1 MADYEKTLK
10 TLEEMRSRFESGFSS
25 SDREIIEL
33 LYLQV
38 CNKRVRNTGCRDCY
52 RDAYIEIRSKLKNLG
67 TMPKKSNYVL
77 KAGAIIHPQGTSK
90 FYSLNNCPDD
100 VAEELLAKYPSEIS
114 KFESFPTDWESR
126 VKARKEGTVVE
137 PTKDELKAEIDKLN
151 ATIEARE
158 KEIEE
163 LKVAASAESEAAIEI
178 ETLKADL
185 AEANE
190 KLEACKAE
198 AQEEVKSL
206 NKTIADLK
214 LQLTDANAE
223 SEKKDAELKKAA
235 DELAEAKA
243 KDADQSAKIEALQK
257 ELEAA
262 KKAAEPKKETEK
274 K

>member
-1 MADYEKTLK
+1 MADYEKILK
-10 TLEEMRSRFESGFSS
+10 TLEGMRSRFESGFSS
-25 SDREIIEL
+25 SDRVTIEQ
-33 LYLQV
+33 LYLQI
-38 CNKRVRNTGCRDCY
+38 CGKRVRNTGCRDCY
-52 RDAYIEIRSKLKNLG
+52 RDAYIEIRSKLKILG
-67 TMPKKSNYVL
+67 KMPKKANYVL

-90 FYSLNNCPDD
+90 FYSLSNCPDE

-114 KFESFPTDWESR
+114 KFETFPTDWESR
-126 VKARKEGTVVE
+126 VKARKEGTAVE
-137 PTKDELKAEIDKLN
+137 PTKEELKAEIDKLN
-151 ATIEARE
+151 AAIETKE

-163 LKVAASAESEAAIEI
+163 LKAAADNSGAEI

-185 AEANE
+185 ADANA

-214 LQLTDANAE
+214 LQLTDANTE
-223 SEKKDAELKKAA
+223 SEKKDAELKKVAE
-235 DELAEAKA
+235 ELGEAKA
-243 KDADQSAKIEALQK
+243 KDADKSAKIEALQK

-262 KKAAEPKKETEK
+262 KKAEEPKKETEK